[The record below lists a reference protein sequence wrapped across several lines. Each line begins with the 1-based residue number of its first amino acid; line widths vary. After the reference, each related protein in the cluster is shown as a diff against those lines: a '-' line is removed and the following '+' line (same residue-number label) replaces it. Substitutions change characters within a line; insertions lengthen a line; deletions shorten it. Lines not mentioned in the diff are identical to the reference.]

1 MVGDEDGSV
10 NVYQLKKMNATPENQ
25 VTHMKIKFFGG
36 TSFEKNMYDK
46 PHQLGHAPHTH

>member
-25 VTHMKIKFFGG
+25 VTHMNIKFLVEPLLKKIFMINF
-36 TSFEKNMYDK
+36 TS
-46 PHQLGHAPHTH
+46 